1 MQRAERTMFVG
12 GADELFDAR
21 LRPEVDEER
30 RTRSDK
36 ERQACR
42 DSIAGILAECRSGEY
57 GGVASQAIET
67 LRKQA
72 KTFIDVEK
80 GCHGIVSRPD
90 PQTKQYQNQDV
101 QRAWAEMQ
109 LTMMQLERL
118 GVDWGEIPEWELA
131 AILVGLT

>member
-12 GADELFDAR
+12 GVDELFDAR
-21 LRPEVDEER
+21 LKPVVDQQEQARTDEER
-30 RTRSDK
+30 LSR
-36 ERQACR
+36 R
-42 DSIAGILAECRSGEY
+42 DSIARIVAECRSGEY

-90 PQTKQYQNQDV
+90 PQTKQYQNQEV

-109 LTMMQLERL
+109 LTMMKLERL
-118 GVDWGEIPEWELA
+118 GVEWGDIPEWEVA
-131 AILVGLT
+131 AMLVSFA